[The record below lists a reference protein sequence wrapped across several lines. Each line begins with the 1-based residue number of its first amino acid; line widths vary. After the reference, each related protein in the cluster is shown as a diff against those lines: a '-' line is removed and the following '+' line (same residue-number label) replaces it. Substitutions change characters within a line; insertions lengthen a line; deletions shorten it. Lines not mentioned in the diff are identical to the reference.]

1 MDELVVFVAKIRE
14 RQVKNYMMEL
24 SIISNPHSKE
34 PRELW
39 RMLEAQIKK
48 PLDDKLDKAGMER
61 LKQRL
66 SDSGKIVVK

>member
-39 RMLEAQIKK
+39 RMLESQIKK